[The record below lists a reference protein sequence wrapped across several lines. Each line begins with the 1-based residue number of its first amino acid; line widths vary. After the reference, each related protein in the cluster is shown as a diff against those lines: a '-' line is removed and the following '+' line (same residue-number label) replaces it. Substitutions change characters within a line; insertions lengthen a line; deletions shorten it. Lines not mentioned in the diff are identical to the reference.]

1 MITFIVF
8 MSIVFFVLVLLFVS
22 LAFYVGGDYAFSK
35 EKMQIIRAVIPAVI
49 VLHHCALYFDVEALC
64 PLKCAGNYLVSVFFF
79 ISGYGVESAI
89 NNKASYLTSFWKKR
103 GLSIMIP
110 YIISLVLYFVVYIL
124 IHGGQFNFKNDIVDN
139 FKNGG
144 TFLPYSWFV
153 YVIIICYFVFYVC
166 HRYFFS
172 CKVSMLFETAILL
185 FVALSMWLLDMGHW
199 WYNKILVFALGGWFY
214 LWEPFLRNIFRGH
227 RASFYISIICLVI
240 ISFILSIGNKG
251 YLLPVS
257 LLFFSAAVYFC
268 ISLIPWTANRNK
280 IIIFLSSISYEIYL
294 VQGIVLYL
302 LRGPVLYIA
311 NDMIFILLS
320 IINIVLL
327 ALGVH
332 KISELC
338 HKYLL

>member
-1 MITFIVF
+1 
-8 MSIVFFVLVLLFVS
+8 
-22 LAFYVGGDYAFSK
+22 
-35 EKMQIIRAVIPAVI
+35 
-49 VLHHCALYFDVEALC
+49 
-64 PLKCAGNYLVSVFFF
+64 
-79 ISGYGVESAI
+79 
-89 NNKASYLTSFWKKR
+89 
-103 GLSIMIP
+103 
-110 YIISLVLYFVVYIL
+110 
-124 IHGGQFNFKNDIVDN
+124 
-139 FKNGG
+139 
-144 TFLPYSWFV
+144 
-153 YVIIICYFVFYVC
+153 
-166 HRYFFS
+166 
-172 CKVSMLFETAILL
+172 MLFETAILL

>member
-1 MITFIVF
+1 MTFIVF
-8 MSIVFFVLVLLFVS
+8 MSIVFFILVLLFVCS
-22 LAFYVGGDYAFSK
+22 LCVGGDYAFSK
-35 EKMQIIRAVIPAVI
+35 GKMQIIRAVIPTVI
-49 VLHHCALYFDVEALC
+49 VLHHCALYFDVEALF
-64 PLKCAGNYLVSVFFF
+64 PLKRAGNYLISVFFF

-89 NNKASYLTSFWKKR
+89 NNKANYLTSFWKKR

-124 IHGGQFNFKNDIVDN
+124 IHDGQFNFKNDIVDN
-139 FKNGG
+139 FKNSG
-144 TFLPYSWFV
+144 TFLSYSWFI

-172 CKVSMLFETAILL
+172 CKVSMLLETAILL

-268 ISLIPWTANRNK
+268 ISLIPWTADRNK

-302 LRGPVLYIA
+302 LRGPVIYIA

>member
-240 ISFILSIGNKG
+240 ISFILSVGNKG

>member
-1 MITFIVF
+1 

-144 TFLPYSWFV
+144 TFLPYSWFI

>member
-1 MITFIVF
+1 
-8 MSIVFFVLVLLFVS
+8 MSVVFFILVLLFVYS
-22 LAFYVGGDYAFSK
+22 LYGGGDYAFSK
-35 EKMQIIRAVIPAVI
+35 GKMQIIRAVIPTVI
-49 VLHHCALYFDVEALC
+49 VLHHCALYFDVEALF
-64 PLKCAGNYLVSVFFF
+64 PFKCAGNYLVSVFFF